1 MYFDLT
7 DDQKAIAGTIR
18 SALRDA
24 TPDDKAVARFAAAEL
39 DRPLWEQ
46 LMEMGL
52 GGVLVPEDGGGIGM
66 DLLTLA
72 AIEEELGYFAA
83 AVPVAQN
90 ALAAWLIATAGS
102 AAQQDKWLARLV
114 SGEAI
119 AALALQED
127 NRIDPAAWSGAA
139 ASLSVR
145 KPNVLF
151 AGDAQLFVVGT
162 AGGGLALVEAGAAG
176 VSVELVAPTDGSQ
189 PLGHLVLDGAA
200 GEALAA
206 DAATVTRLLDA
217 LYVLAAAD
225 ACGAGNHSLDL
236 AVDYARTRKQ
246 FDRLIGSFQGLKH
259 QLANMKAEM
268 EPVRCL
274 VWYAAHCWDAIPDK
288 ASHAASLA
296 KAHASEIAVKVSR
309 AAVEAHGGI
318 GYTWEYPLHI
328 YLKRAMTARAANGLP
343 ARHRER
349 SAALAG
355 W

>member
-7 DDQKAIAGTIR
+7 DDQKAIADTIR
-18 SALRDA
+18 AALRDA
-24 TPDDKAVARFAAAEL
+24 TPDDKATQKFTSAQM
-39 DRPLWEQ
+39 DRALWGQ

-52 GGVLVPEDGGGIGM
+52 GGVLVPEDKGGIGM

-83 AVPVAQN
+83 AVPVANN
-90 ALAAWLIATAGS
+90 ALAAWLIAAAGS
-102 AAQQDKWLARLV
+102 AAQQEKWIGALV

-119 AALALQED
+119 AAFALQED
-127 NRIDPAAWSGAA
+127 GRIDPAAWTGQPS
-139 ASLSVR
+139 SLSTR

-151 AGDAQLFVVGT
+151 AGDAQIFIVGT
-162 AGGGLALVEAGAAG
+162 AGGGLALAEAGAPG
-176 VSVELVAPTDGSQ
+176 VSVEVVPPTDGSQ
-189 PLGHLVLDGAA
+189 PIGHLVLDGASA
-200 GEALAA
+200 EPLGADDAL
-206 DAATVTRLLDA
+206 VTRLLDA

-225 ACGAGNHSLDL
+225 ACGAGNHSVDL
-236 AVDYARTRKQ
+236 AVEYSKTRKQ
-246 FDRLIGSFQGLKH
+246 FDRLIGSFQALKH

-268 EPVRCL
+268 EPVRLL
-274 VWYAAHCWDAIPDK
+274 VWYAAHCWDSIPEK
-288 ASHAASLA
+288 ANYTASLA

-328 YLKRAMTARAANGLP
+328 YLKRAMTARAIYGLP
-343 ARHRER
+343 ARHRARTVEL
-349 SAALAG
+349 SP

>member
-1 MYFDLT
+1 VYFDLT
-7 DDQKAIAGTIR
+7 DDQKAIADTIR

-24 TPDDKAVARFAAAEL
+24 TPDEKAVAKFTAAEL
-39 DRPLWEQ
+39 DRELWGQ
-46 LMEMGL
+46 LAEMGL
-52 GGVLVPEDGGGIGM
+52 AGVLVGEEHGGIGM

-83 AVPVAQN
+83 AVPVANN

-102 AAQQDKWLARLV
+102 EQQRERWIAPLV
-114 SGEAI
+114 AGEAI
-119 AALALQED
+119 AAFALHED
-127 NRIDPAAWSGAA
+127 GRIDPAAWTLDPARLEGT
-139 ASLSVR
+139 

-151 AGDAQLFVVGT
+151 AGDAALFVVGT
-162 AGGGLALVEAGAAG
+162 GGGGLALVEAGSAG
-176 VSVELVAPTDGSQ
+176 VEIQSVPPTDGSQ
-189 PLGHLVLDGAA
+189 PLGHLVLAGAA

-206 DAATVTRLLDA
+206 DADTVTKLLDA

-225 ACGAGNHSLDL
+225 ACGAGNHSVDL
-236 AVDYARTRKQ
+236 AVEYAKTRKQ

-268 EPVRCL
+268 EPVRSL

-288 ASHAASLA
+288 ASYAASLA